1 VDIRGYAGR
10 TVEDDAKKSMLA
22 ILTRVHGEDGSRLG
36 DDPSELD
43 DLADGEEDGADD
55 EEVCV
60 HGTRARRLASIAA
73 SLIFRAERR
82 QPLAP
87 SHGSLTLTLTPHG
100 GDVMDERRRTCSQRR
115 RWSA

>member
-1 VDIRGYAGR
+1 M
-10 TVEDDAKKSMLA
+10 EDDAKKSMLA

-73 SLIFRAERR
+73 SLIFRAEREDSR
-82 QPLAP
+82 
-87 SHGSLTLTLTPHG
+87 SLHHTG
-100 GDVMDERRRTCSQRR
+100 
-115 RWSA
+115 A